1 VELPNP
7 FTIEMKSSQTK
18 AVVSIKKKVGRG
30 RPPKADTS
38 PVGIQAVDIA
48 IDVLKVLVAR
58 ASSMSLS
65 ELARASR
72 LQPSRLHRY
81 MVSFARQGL
90 VRQSPVTG
98 EYDLGPLARTI
109 GAAAFGRHNGLSVV
123 HEVLSSLCAES
134 GCSVGIYIWTELG
147 PTLTRMEMGA
157 EVQPVSLREGAALP
171 LCGSATG
178 RVFLA
183 YLPSSLTRQL
193 VKAEMASN
201 LEEGLAAWSEQK
213 LSSELEK
220 IRANRI
226 YWTSEAILP
235 ASLAV
240 APVFEVSGKLHS
252 VFVVIRKRGQ
262 NKKPEL
268 QRLQKLIESK
278 LDLLALELT

>member
-1 VELPNP
+1 
-7 FTIEMKSSQTK
+7 MKSITNS
-18 AVVSIKKKVGRG
+18 AAVSIQPKVGRG

-48 IDVLKVLVAR
+48 IEVLKVLAGR

-65 ELARASR
+65 ELARATS
-72 LQPSRLHRY
+72 LQPSKLHRY
-81 MVSFARQGL
+81 MVSFSRHGL
-90 VRQSPVTG
+90 ARQSPVTG

-109 GAAAFGRHNGLSVV
+109 GIAAFGRHNGLSVV

-134 GCSVGIYIWTELG
+134 GCTVGIYIWTDLG
-147 PTLTRMEMGA
+147 PTLTRMELGA

-183 YLPSSLTRQL
+183 YLPSAVTRQL
-193 VKAEMASN
+193 VKAEIASN
-201 LEEGLAAWSEQK
+201 IKEGLPVWPEQK
-213 LSSELEK
+213 LASELEK

-240 APVFEVSGKLHS
+240 TPIFEASGKLHS

>member
-1 VELPNP
+1 
-7 FTIEMKSSQTK
+7 
-18 AVVSIKKKVGRG
+18 
-30 RPPKADTS
+30 
-38 PVGIQAVDIA
+38 
-48 IDVLKVLVAR
+48 
-58 ASSMSLS
+58 
-65 ELARASR
+65 
-72 LQPSRLHRY
+72 
-81 MVSFARQGL
+81 
-90 VRQSPVTG
+90 
-98 EYDLGPLARTI
+98 
-109 GAAAFGRHNGLSVV
+109 
-123 HEVLSSLCAES
+123 
-134 GCSVGIYIWTELG
+134 
-147 PTLTRMEMGA
+147 
-157 EVQPVSLREGAALP
+157 LREGAALP

-240 APVFEVSGKLHS
+240 APVFEASGKLHS